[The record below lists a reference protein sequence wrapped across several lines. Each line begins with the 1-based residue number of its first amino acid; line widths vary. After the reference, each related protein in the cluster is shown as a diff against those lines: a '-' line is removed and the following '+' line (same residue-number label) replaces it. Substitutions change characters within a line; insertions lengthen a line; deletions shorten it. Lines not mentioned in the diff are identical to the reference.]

1 MAELILWMDKEINR
15 MRRDMDYLL
24 NQYCPDIGADL
35 LMGGFSGGLSLEIFQ
50 TDDALTI
57 KAVIPGVDPDDLEV
71 SVTDDRLTIKGCKKE
86 TSVEGGGYYQR
97 VERKLSSFCRS
108 VPLPSRA
115 RIGGIKATL
124 HGGILK
130 IVVPKWKPRETRS
143 IKIEF
148 D

>member
-1 MAELILWMDKEINR
+1 MTELIPWIHDEINR

-24 NQYCPDIGADL
+24 SRCWPDIGADL
-35 LMGGFSGGLSLEIFQ
+35 LMGGFSGGLSLEISQ

-57 KAVIPGVDPDDLEV
+57 KAVIPGVDPEDLEV
-71 SVTDDRLTIKGCKKE
+71 SVADDKLTIKGSRKE
-86 TSVEGGGYYQR
+86 TSVQEGGYYQR
-97 VERKLSSFCRS
+97 VERKLRSFCRS

-115 RIGGIKATL
+115 RIGEIKATL

-130 IVVPKWKPRETRS
+130 IVVPKWKTRETRF
-143 IKIEF
+143 IKIEI

>member
-1 MAELILWMDKEINR
+1 MTELIPWIHDEIDR

-24 NQYCPDIGADL
+24 SRCWPEIGADL

-57 KAVIPGVDPDDLEV
+57 KAVIPGVDPEDLEV
-71 SVTDDRLTIKGCKKE
+71 SVTDEKLTIKGCRKE

-97 VERKLSSFCRS
+97 VERKLRSFCRS

-115 RIGGIKATL
+115 RIGEIKATL

-130 IVVPKWKPRETRS
+130 IVVPKWKPREIRL
-143 IKIEF
+143 IKVEI

>member
-1 MAELILWMDKEINR
+1 MTELIPWIHDEIDR

-24 NQYCPDIGADL
+24 SRCWPDIGADL

-57 KAVIPGVDPDDLEV
+57 KAVIPGVDPEDLEV
-71 SVTDDRLTIKGCKKE
+71 SVTDEKLTIKGCKKE
-86 TSVEGGGYYQR
+86 TSVEESGYYQR
-97 VERKLSSFCRS
+97 VEKKLRSFCRI

-115 RIGGIKATL
+115 RIGEIKAIL

-130 IVVPKWKPRETRS
+130 IVVPKWKPRETRF
-143 IKIEF
+143 IKIEI